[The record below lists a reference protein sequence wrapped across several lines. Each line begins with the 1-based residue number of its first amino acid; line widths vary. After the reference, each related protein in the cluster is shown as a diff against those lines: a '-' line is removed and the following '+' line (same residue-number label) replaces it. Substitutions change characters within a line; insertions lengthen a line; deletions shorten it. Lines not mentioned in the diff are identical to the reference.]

1 MDNLKDQ
8 IASKQDERKQALNTA
23 AEHAQNGDLDKAKEA
38 KAKADEIK
46 ADIEKLQS
54 DLAELEELANL
65 SESEQPEKTADKQEE
80 AEPAEESK
88 EEAKSE
94 QPEEAQEQDTS
105 EEDPEEEKKKSI
117 QKETRS
123 MDKINID
130 LENKKAK
137 EFEAF
142 IRTKGKEVRSLTTTN
157 TGAIVPEE
165 ITQDVLELKQGELD
179 LSKYITVETVGTGK
193 GKFPVAKRIST
204 ILATKEEA
212 KAIAEIEEDLF
223 TEIDFNA
230 ETRIG
235 KIVLSTE
242 LVEDSGIDVVAYAKK
257 QMAKMVTNTN
267 NAKIVE
273 VLNGFTK
280 VNGVADID
288 TIKQVF
294 NVELDPALNKSVVVN
309 QDAFN
314 YLDTLKD
321 GENRPLLQPNPTQET
336 AKMLFG
342 APVIVVSNKLA
353 ATPAKS
359 IGFVFVG
366 DLEEAVALFLRR
378 EITAEWTIFDSYSE
392 GLSVGVRSDYK
403 QVDADAGRLVVMAAP
418 DAPATK

>member
-8 IASKQDERKQALNTA
+8 IASKQDERKQALTTA
-23 AEHAQNGDLDKAKEA
+23 SEHAQNGDLEKAKEA

-65 SESEQPEKTADKQEE
+65 AEPEAEEKPAEEEAEGKQEE
-80 AEPAEESK
+80 PEQEDAEAE
-88 EEAKSE
+88 
-94 QPEEAQEQDTS
+94 QEQSQDPS
-105 EEDPEEEKKKSI
+105 EEDPEEEKKKPT

-123 MDKINID
+123 MADKINID

-157 TGAIVPEE
+157 TGAVVPEE

-179 LSKYITVETVGTGK
+179 LSKYITVEPVGTGK

-212 KAIAEIEEDLF
+212 KAIAEIDEELF
-223 TEIDFNA
+223 TEIDFNT

-257 QMAKMVTNTN
+257 QMAKMVVNTN

-273 VLNGFTK
+273 VLNTFAK

-294 NVELDPALNKSVVVN
+294 NVQLDPALNKSVVVN
-309 QDAFN
+309 QDAYN

-403 QVDADAGRLVVMAAP
+403 QVDADAGRLVVMAP
-418 DAPATK
+418 PAQG

>member
-8 IASKQDERKQALNTA
+8 IASKQDERKQALTTA
-23 AEHAQNGDLDKAKEA
+23 SEHAQNGDLEKAKEA

-65 SESEQPEKTADKQEE
+65 AEPEAEEPAKEEAEDKQEE
-80 AEPAEESK
+80 PEQEDAE
-88 EEAKSE
+88 
-94 QPEEAQEQDTS
+94 QEQEQAQDPS
-105 EEDPEEEKKKSI
+105 EEDAEDEEKKKLTK
-117 QKETRS
+117 KEIRS
-123 MDKINID
+123 MTDKINID
-130 LENKKAK
+130 LKNKNSK

-157 TGAIVPEE
+157 TGAVVPEE

-179 LSKYITVETVGTGK
+179 LAKYITVEPVGTGK
-193 GKFPVAKRIST
+193 GKFPVAKRISS

-212 KAIAEIEEDLF
+212 KEIAELDEELF
-223 TEIDFNA
+223 TEIDFNVA
-230 ETRIG
+230 TRIG

-257 QMAKMVTNTN
+257 QMAKMVVNTN

-273 VLNGFTK
+273 VLNTFAK

-309 QDAFN
+309 QDAYN

-336 AKMLFG
+336 AKTLFG

-353 ATPAKS
+353 PTPAKS

-403 QVDADAGRLVVMAAP
+403 QVDADAGRLVVMAV
-418 DAPATK
+418 PAQG

>member
-1 MDNLKDQ
+1 MDNLKEQ
-8 IASKQDERKQALNTA
+8 IASKQDERKQALTTA
-23 AEHAQNGDLDKAKEA
+23 SEHAQNGDLEKAKEA

-65 SESEQPEKTADKQEE
+65 AEPEAEEPAKEEAEDKQEE
-80 AEPAEESK
+80 PEQEEPEQEDAE
-88 EEAKSE
+88 SE
-94 QPEEAQEQDTS
+94 QEQAQDPS
-105 EEDPEEEKKKSI
+105 EEDEDEEKKKPTK
-117 QKETRS
+117 KEIRS
-123 MDKINID
+123 MTDKINID
-130 LENKKAK
+130 LKNKNSK

-157 TGAIVPEE
+157 TGAVVPEE

-179 LSKYITVETVGTGK
+179 LAKYITVEPVGTGK
-193 GKFPVAKRIST
+193 GKFPVAKRISS

-212 KAIAEIEEDLF
+212 KEIAELDEELF
-223 TEIDFNA
+223 TEIDFNVA
-230 ETRIG
+230 TRIG

-257 QMAKMVTNTN
+257 QMAKMVVNTN

-273 VLNGFTK
+273 VLNSFAK
-280 VNGVADID
+280 VNGTADID

-309 QDAFN
+309 QDAYN

-336 AKMLFG
+336 AKTLFG
-342 APVIVVSNKLA
+342 SPVIVVSNKLA
-353 ATPAKS
+353 PTPAKS

-366 DLEEAVALFLRR
+366 DLQEAVALFLRR

-418 DAPATK
+418 AQG

>member
-8 IASKQDERKQALNTA
+8 IASKQDERKQALTTA
-23 AEHAQNGDLDKAKEA
+23 SEHAQNGDLEKAKEA
-38 KAKADEIK
+38 KANADAIK
-46 ADIEKLQS
+46 EDIKKLQS

-65 SESEQPEKTADKQEE
+65 AEPEAEATEDEPEAAEPPENAKE
-80 AEPAEESK
+80 AEP
-88 EEAKSE
+88 E
-94 QPEEAQEQDTS
+94 QPEEAQAQAQDPS
-105 EEDPEEEKKKSI
+105 EEDPEDEEKKKTI

-130 LENKKAK
+130 LENKKTK

-157 TGAIVPEE
+157 TGAIVPED

-179 LSKYITVETVGTGK
+179 LSKYITVEPVGTGK
-193 GKFPVAKRIST
+193 GKFPVAKRISS

-212 KAIAEIEEDLF
+212 KEIAELDEELF
-223 TEIDFNA
+223 TEIDFNVA
-230 ETRIG
+230 TRIG

-257 QMAKMVTNTN
+257 QMAKMVLNTN

-273 VLNGFTK
+273 VLNTFAK

-309 QDAFN
+309 QDAYN

-336 AKMLFG
+336 AKTLFG
-342 APVIVVSNKLA
+342 SPVIVVSNKLA
-353 ATPAKS
+353 PTPAKS

-403 QVDADAGRLVVMAAP
+403 QVDADAGRLVVMAV
-418 DAPATK
+418 PAQG

>member
-8 IASKQDERKQALNTA
+8 IASKQDERKQALTTA
-23 AEHAQNGDLDKAKEA
+23 SEHAQNGDLEKAKEA

-46 ADIEKLQS
+46 EDIEKLQS

-65 SESEQPEKTADKQEE
+65 AEPEAEEPAKEEAEDKQEE
-80 AEPAEESK
+80 PEQEDAEAE
-88 EEAKSE
+88 
-94 QPEEAQEQDTS
+94 QEQSQDPS
-105 EEDPEEEKKKSI
+105 EEDPEDEEKKKTT

-123 MDKINID
+123 MADKINID
-130 LENKKAK
+130 LANKKSK

-157 TGAIVPEE
+157 TGAVVPEE

-179 LSKYITVETVGTGK
+179 LSKYITVEPVGTGK

-212 KAIAEIEEDLF
+212 KAIAEIDEELF

-257 QMAKMVTNTN
+257 QMAKMVVNTN

-273 VLNGFTK
+273 VLNTFAK

-294 NVELDPALNKSVVVN
+294 NVQLDPALNKSVVVN
-309 QDAFN
+309 QDAYNF
-314 YLDTLKD
+314 LDTLKD

-403 QVDADAGRLVVMAAP
+403 QVDADAGRLVVMAP
-418 DAPATK
+418 PAQG

>member
-23 AEHAQNGDLDKAKEA
+23 AEHAQNGDLEKAKEA

-54 DLAELEELANL
+54 DLAELEDLANL
-65 SESEQPEKTADKQEE
+65 AEPEAEE
-80 AEPAEESK
+80 EPAEEEAK
-88 EEAKSE
+88 EEE
-94 QPEEAQEQDTS
+94 QPEEAQEAQEEAEADPS
-105 EEDPEEEKKKSI
+105 EEDPEEEKKKPAK
-117 QKETRS
+117 KEIRS
-123 MDKINID
+123 MTDKINID
-130 LENKKAK
+130 LKNKNSK

-157 TGAIVPEE
+157 TGAVVPEE

-179 LSKYITVETVGTGK
+179 LAKYITVEPVGTGK
-193 GKFPVAKRIST
+193 GKFPVAKRISS

-212 KAIAEIEEDLF
+212 KEIAELDEELF
-223 TEIDFNA
+223 TEIDFNVA
-230 ETRIG
+230 TRIG

-273 VLNGFTK
+273 VLNTFAK

-309 QDAFN
+309 QDAYN

-336 AKMLFG
+336 AKTLFG
-342 APVIVVSNKLA
+342 SPVIVVSNKLA
-353 ATPAKS
+353 PTPAKS

-403 QVDADAGRLVVMAAP
+403 QVDADAGRLVVMAV
-418 DAPATK
+418 PAQG

>member
-8 IASKQDERKQALNTA
+8 IAFKQDERKQALTTA
-23 AEHAQNGDLDKAKEA
+23 SEHAQNGDLEKAKEA

-65 SESEQPEKTADKQEE
+65 AEPEAPAKEEAEDKQEE
-80 AEPAEESK
+80 PEQEDAEA
-88 EEAKSE
+88 E
-94 QPEEAQEQDTS
+94 QPEAEQEQSQDPS
-105 EEDPEEEKKKSI
+105 EEDPEEEKKKPT

-123 MDKINID
+123 MADKINID

-157 TGAIVPEE
+157 TGAVVPEE

-179 LSKYITVETVGTGK
+179 LSKYITVEPVGMGK

-212 KAIAEIEEDLF
+212 KAIAEIDEELF

-257 QMAKMVTNTN
+257 QMAKMVVNTN

-273 VLNGFTK
+273 VLNTFGK

-309 QDAFN
+309 QDAYNF
-314 YLDTLKD
+314 LDTLKD

-403 QVDADAGRLVVMAAP
+403 QVDADAGRLVVMAP
-418 DAPATK
+418 PAQG

>member
-1 MDNLKDQ
+1 MDNLKEQ

-23 AEHAQNGDLDKAKEA
+23 SEHAQNGDLEKAKEA

-65 SESEQPEKTADKQEE
+65 AEPEAEEKPAKEETEDKQEE
-80 AEPAEESK
+80 PEAPEK
-88 EEAKSE
+88 EEAE
-94 QPEEAQEQDTS
+94 DAEQEQEQAQDPS
-105 EEDPEEEKKKSI
+105 EEEDEEKKKPTK
-117 QKETRS
+117 KEQRN

-130 LENKKAK
+130 LENKKSK

-157 TGAIVPEE
+157 TGAIVPED

-179 LSKYITVETVGTGK
+179 LAKYITVEPVGTGM
-193 GKFPVAKRIST
+193 GKFPVAKRISS

-212 KAIAEIEEDLF
+212 KAIAELDEKLF
-223 TEIDFNA
+223 TEIDFNV

-257 QMAKMVTNTN
+257 QMAKMVVNTN

-273 VLNGFTK
+273 VLNTFDK

-309 QDAFN
+309 QDAYN

-336 AKMLFG
+336 AKTLFG

-353 ATPAKS
+353 PTPAKS

-378 EITAEWTIFDSYSE
+378 EITAEWTMFDGYSE

-403 QVDADAGRLVVMAAP
+403 QVDADAGRLVVMAV
-418 DAPATK
+418 PAQG